1 MSLTFTN
8 LQNTSQA
15 NLQQLL
21 NILQSNEDLNSC
33 LIDCSNQG
41 VCQQVNQTF
50 VCQCNQNY
58 MGSSCQTYT
67 GACSRN
73 KCLNN
78 ATCVNT
84 LNMTSYKCECP
95 SNGLFYGQYCENRIN
110 TCQNVTC
117 SLHGFCISNQNL
129 TTQCKC
135 FYGYSGEICDVEST
149 SIKIVKVVQWTTT
162 IICIICIVI
171 FWMITI
177 GSDILSYFGIG
188 DKLIDIEKWKHDKL
202 HSNQIEDEKRK
213 KNRFKDR
220 KIHTMIYISKK

>member
-1 MSLTFTN
+1 M
-8 LQNTSQA
+8 QNITQT

-33 LIDCSNQG
+33 LVDCSNRGQ
-41 VCQQVNQTF
+41 CQFDQQALKYL
-50 VCQCNQNY
+50 CECNQNY
-58 MGSSCQTYT
+58 MGSACQTYT

-84 LNMTSYKCECP
+84 LNMTMESYRCECP
-95 SNGLFYGQYCENRIN
+95 SNGLFYGQYCEKRIN
-110 TCQNVTC
+110 TCQNITC
-117 SLHGFCISNQNL
+117 SLHGYCFSNQNL

-135 FYGYSGEICDVEST
+135 FYGYSGDICDIESI
-149 SIKIVKVVQWTTT
+149 SIKITRGVQWTAT

-177 GSDILSYFGIG
+177 GSDILSYLGIG
-188 DKLIDIEKWKHDKL
+188 HKRIDIVKWKHDKL
-202 HSNQIEDEKRK
+202 HSNQIEDEP
-213 KNRFKDR
+213 
-220 KIHTMIYISKK
+220 SKKEIVKRNLEKKKEKRVHFK